1 MKSAFHGGDV
11 ATLKELIDY
20 DEKTVA
26 KKEIAS
32 KESVRLILMAFDDD
46 EALSPHRAPADALL
60 TVSEGETAVDYEGA
74 KRKRRAG
81 DMICFDKEGLHS
93 VKALGKMKTA
103 LMLMA

>member
-1 MKSAFHGGDV
+1 MKSVCHGGDV

-32 KESVRLILMAFDDD
+32 NESVRLILMAFDDE

-60 TVSEGETAVDYEGA
+60 TVLEGEAAVDYEG
-74 KRKRRAG
+74 
-81 DMICFDKEGLHS
+81 DELEQVTVVDKAPNCGQS
-93 VKALGKMKTA
+93 YKKT
-103 LMLMA
+103 

>member
-20 DEKTVA
+20 EEKTVA

-32 KESVRLILMAFDDD
+32 NESVRLMLMAFDDD

-60 TVSEGETAVDYEGA
+60 TVLEGEAAVVYEEA
-74 KRKRRAG
+74 EHKLRTG
-81 DMICFDKEGLHS
+81 DVICFDKGGLHS
-93 VKALGKMKTA
+93 VKAVGKMKMA
-103 LMLMA
+103 LLLMV

>member
-20 DEKTVA
+20 EEKTVA

-32 KESVRLILMAFDDD
+32 NESVRLILMAFDD

-60 TVSEGETAVDYEGA
+60 TVLEGEAAVDYEGDEH
-74 KRKRRAG
+74 KLKAG
-81 DMICFDKEGLHS
+81 EMICFDEGGLHS
-93 VKALGKMKTA
+93 VKAMGKMKMA
-103 LMLMA
+103 LLLMV